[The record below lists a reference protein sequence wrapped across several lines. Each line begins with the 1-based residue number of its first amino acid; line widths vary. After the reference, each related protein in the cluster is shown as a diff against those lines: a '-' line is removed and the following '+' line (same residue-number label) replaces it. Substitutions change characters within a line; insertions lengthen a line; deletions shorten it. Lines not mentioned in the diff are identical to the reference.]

1 MNAGRPTALQR
12 QWTASALVLR
22 EDRRL
27 LLIHH
32 RKLGVWLYPGGHID
46 PWETPDEAV
55 VREVHEETGLRVRLV
70 GPCDPSLADATTLV
84 SVLTTPYVVLCERIH
99 GPDEPHDHID
109 LVYPCVPEE
118 IADAWAPLGGDAPQ
132 AGFFGRDEVASL
144 PLFPNFRS
152 LLTRVFADQEIWS
165 SLRRPAA

>member
-1 MNAGRPTALQR
+1 MNTVRSAQLQR

-55 VREVHEETGLRVRLV
+55 AREVEEETGLRVRTV
-70 GPCDPSLADATTLV
+70 GPRDLSLADPKALV

-99 GPDEPHDHID
+99 SPDNPHDHID
-109 LVYPCVPEE
+109 LVYLCTPE
-118 IADAWAPLGGDAPQ
+118 AGVDAWAPLSGDTLQ
-132 AGFFGRDEVASL
+132 AGFFGRDEVTDL
-144 PLFPNFRS
+144 PMFPNFRS
-152 LLTRVFADQEIWS
+152 LVRRVFDDDQVWLS
-165 SLRRPAA
+165 VRRSAA